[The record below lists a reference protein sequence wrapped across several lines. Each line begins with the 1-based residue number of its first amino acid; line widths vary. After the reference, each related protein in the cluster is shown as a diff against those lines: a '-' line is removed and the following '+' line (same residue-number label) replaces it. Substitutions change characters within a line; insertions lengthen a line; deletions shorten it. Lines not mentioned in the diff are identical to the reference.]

1 MTPERHRTEAEPY
14 FRAHPGKTH
23 GSGLG
28 LTIAKAIAMAHGGT
42 LVLRNRPTR
51 GLGAVLTLPRA

>member
-1 MTPERHRTEAEPY
+1 MTAKRHRTEAEPY
-14 FRAHPGKTH
+14 FRAQPGKTH